1 MEKNSLYHQGLAPFA
16 LSRSKRE
23 RNFFSVSM
31 RGLPFCLA
39 ALAWSA
45 LALCSCAPPAK
56 PLPPSPP
63 PASMTP
69 PEFAPR
75 APVIEESLQSPLQPR
90 VIIAETKQS
99 ESEDRQTL
107 FFEGKLENQGP
118 GATTQ
123 LKVTVEARD
132 ETGRVVTAA
141 EALPLPQ
148 EIHPGDSASFI
159 VRFPNDKTIRTFHVK
174 AEIR

>member
-1 MEKNSLYHQGLAPFA
+1 MS
-16 LSRSKRE
+16 
-23 RNFFSVSM
+23 
-31 RGLPFCLA
+31 
-39 ALAWSA
+39 
-45 LALCSCAPPAK
+45 
-56 PLPPSPP
+56 
-63 PASMTP
+63 
-69 PEFAPR
+69 
-75 APVIEESLQSPLQPR
+75 EESLQSPAQPR

-99 ESEDRQTL
+99 ESEDHQTI

-118 GATTQ
+118 GPTTQ

-159 VRFPNDKTIRTFHVK
+159 VRFPNDKTIRIFHVK